1 MGMVSI
7 PAASLSAKMEA
18 SAAPSVVPGGT
29 TQGTLEEPTKMIES
43 PFDPKTAS
51 WEIPWPGR
59 VAKHDLVY
67 LTPPSDPMQGLPL
80 GNGDIGILCWTDDT
94 KLVFAANKCDLWDDA
109 AFGRFHNWRA
119 EEEEF
124 STALRHACRL
134 IVDFQMPVF
143 DVFYLSDFNA
153 RLNLADATMTLTSL
167 TPLGAVSARAFV
179 DHDTGLFCCEIMSKL
194 NEDVP
199 VNVTLERY
207 GSRTFSHWYALV
219 NRDSA
224 LGIKGSQ
231 AAVDDAGAY
240 LTHQL
245 TNGDFAAGCHV
256 AGRIGATPTYTRLH
270 SHAARIA
277 VTGDADKTFDILLA
291 VTSPLREDPI
301 PEVKRALTAAR
312 EKGISQLAE
321 THAAAWKTFWGRS
334 LMEFGDDYL
343 DNLWHLAMYYAN
355 ASQRGAYPGR
365 FINGLW
371 GWNRDVQNWNFCFHW
386 NQQEVYWPLNAAG
399 HHELV
404 DSYLKYRFNALPYG
418 QQDAR
423 EAFHADGAIVSD
435 VCERRGYNSASE
447 FHNHTPVAQI
457 AMDFWRQYR
466 FTGSREFLKT
476 RALPYL
482 LEAARFFESLFERG
496 ADGAYHAKSGTG
508 YEGWILLRDA
518 ITELVYG
525 RVLFATA
532 LAALAEAGVEEPR
545 ATTWKTML
553 DNLAPLPVIKAAPE
567 LIAHENGTW
576 SLTRALFKGEAV
588 FSEDVFAAGFGLKE
602 NRLLTS
608 FVANDDPPNAV
619 QDPFEMV
626 QALEWNKTPYSGIPE
641 DMKCYA
647 GIFPWVEFAPVFP
660 SGLIGLA
667 DRDSAPFKTA
677 VNTAKAF
684 GVAGMGWDPLPIVL
698 ARLGLS
704 DELARVLALWP
715 GRWQFYCNGFGHYG
729 PRDIMKADA
738 ALRFRT
744 TLVKD
749 ASLPKADRDQ
759 AQFPFPAWPF
769 RHMGMESMSVLA
781 CAMNEALLQSHDGVI
796 RVAPAARH
804 RNARFTL
811 HATDGFVVSAEIG
824 NGEVRWV
831 CVVSRLGKTCR
842 FESPWKNAYVFTN
855 GHDPRSLEEGL
866 AEFPTG
872 EGDVIMIVPNPEALK
887 KWNTTPIAYG
897 ANQNS
902 KTDSAGKATLGLPRM
917 F

>member
-1 MGMVSI
+1 LTPHVI
-7 PAASLSAKMEA
+7 FLAFLFLQAIEA
-18 SAAPSVVPGGT
+18 DGAVQAT
-29 TQGTLEEPTKMIES
+29 TEKCEEMISS
-43 PFDPKTAS
+43 PFNPKTAS
-51 WEIPWPGR
+51 WEIAWPGR
-59 VAKHDLVY
+59 VSKHDLVY
-67 LTPPSDPMQGLPL
+67 LTPPCDPMQGLAL
-80 GNGDIGILCWTDDT
+80 GNGDIGVLCWCEDT
-94 KLVFAANKCDLWDDA
+94 RLIFAVNKCDLWDDA
-109 AFGRFHNWRA
+109 PFGRFHNWKA

-124 STALRHACRL
+124 STTLRHACRL

-143 DVFYLSDFNA
+143 DVFYLSDFKG
-153 RLNLADATMTLTSL
+153 RLCLADASMTVAAS
-167 TPLGAVSARAFV
+167 TPFGAVSAHAFV
-179 DHDTGLFCCEIMSKL
+179 DHDTGVFCCEITTQL
-194 NEDVP
+194 RENVP

-219 NRDSA
+219 NRDA
-224 LGIKGSQ
+224 TLGLEGAE

-240 LTHQL
+240 VTHRLTS
-245 TNGDFAAGCHV
+245 GAFAVGCSV
-256 AGRIGATPTYTRLH
+256 AGRVGATTTYTREQ

-277 VTGDADKTFDILLA
+277 VTGNPGKTFDIVLA
-291 VTSPLREDPI
+291 VTSPMQEDPI
-301 PEVKRALTAAR
+301 PEVKKTLAAVR
-312 EKGISQLAE
+312 QKGIPQLAE
-321 THAAAWKTFWGRS
+321 THATAWKTFWEQS

-343 DNLWHLAMYYAN
+343 DNLWHLTMYYAN

-371 GWNRDVQNWNFCFHW
+371 NWSRDVQNWNFYFHW

-399 HHELV
+399 HHGLV
-404 DSYLKYRFNALPYG
+404 DSYLTYRFNALPYG

-423 EAFHADGAIVSD
+423 EAFNADGAVVSD

-466 FTGSREFLKT
+466 FTGDREFLKT
-476 RALPYL
+476 RALPYI
-482 LEAARFFESLFERG
+482 LEAAKFFESLFERG
-496 ADGAYHAKSGTG
+496 EDGPYHAKSGTG

-532 LAALAEAGVEEPR
+532 LDALAEAGVEEPR
-545 ATTWKTML
+545 ALKWKNML
-553 DNLAPLPVIKAAPE
+553 ENLAPLPVIKAGPE
-567 LIAHENGTW
+567 LIANENGTW
-576 SLTRALFKGEAV
+576 RLRRALFKGGTV
-588 FSEDVFAAGFGLKE
+588 SSDDIFAAGFGIKE
-602 NRLLTS
+602 NRVLTS
-608 FVANDDPPNAV
+608 FLADDGPQNAV
-619 QDPFEMV
+619 PDLFETV
-626 QALEWNKTPYSGIPE
+626 QALEQNKTPYTGIKE
-641 DMKCYA
+641 DMRCYD

-667 DRDSAPFKTA
+667 DRDTTQFKTA
-677 VNTAKAF
+677 VNTAKLF
-684 GVAGMGWDPLPIVL
+684 GIAGMGWDPLPIVL

-704 DELARVLALWP
+704 DELAQVLALWP

-749 ASLPKADRDQ
+749 ASLPAADRDK

-796 RVAPAARH
+796 RVAPAAGR

-811 HATDGFVVSAEIG
+811 HAADGFVVSAELR

-831 CVVSRLGKTCR
+831 CVVSRLGKICR
-842 FESPWKNAYVFTN
+842 FENPWGKAYMLTN
-855 GHDPRSLEEGL
+855 GNDPRPLEHGFT
-866 AEFPTG
+866 EFPTSR
-872 EGDVIMIVPNPEALK
+872 GDVIMIAPNQELLR
-887 KWNTTPIAYG
+887 KWSTTPLARE
-897 ANQNS
+897 ANQNP